1 MALKVSVF
9 FCGDFHDG
17 VIPLVAQLFDL
28 KLGVGIPFE
37 AALVASG
44 SYTASRFFFFFL
56 GGVLMTTPIGV
67 VVNLVPTHLETTARW
82 KHQGGR
88 ALTQGQVT

>member
-1 MALKVSVF
+1 MDRISKNQSTSFSSGTVVLPKRVPRMALKVSVF

-44 SYTASRFFFFFL
+44 SYTASRFFFFFW
-56 GGVLMTTPIGV
+56 GGS
-67 VVNLVPTHLETTARW
+67 
-82 KHQGGR
+82 
-88 ALTQGQVT
+88 